1 MGFAL
6 PTRAPALSTACMH
19 HQTDTLLLTHSA
31 CTVFFTIK
39 GFWTLATVCVQ
50 MSIKDRMAFES
61 IMTSRSWHIRILH
74 KLQHPKSAQRLDDT
88 KHAHSSTCVT
98 AVDKKQAK
106 AVTNDAGPTFA
117 CM

>member
-1 MGFAL
+1 
-6 PTRAPALSTACMH
+6 
-19 HQTDTLLLTHSA
+19 
-31 CTVFFTIK
+31 
-39 GFWTLATVCVQ
+39 
-50 MSIKDRMAFES
+50 MAFES